1 MPSGAGSGRIR
12 LLIPHLGQK
21 IPRLEARGEV
31 DRGRLQVGMA
41 RAAVIVGSGTPAGG
55 DCRDAEA
62 VAEALRECLGGASMP
77 ASAMIVAILR

>member
-1 MPSGAGSGRIR
+1 MR
-12 LLIPHLGQK
+12 LLIPHLGEK
-21 IPRLEARGEV
+21 IRRLEACGEVV

-62 VAEALRECLGGASMP
+62 VAEAEALRECLGGASMP